1 MDSTGLESRLDI
13 AALARGLEG
22 AGWDVIAS
30 PETGEVA
37 ARLEH
42 PPIPGV
48 WTLVIDHSGRVRFT
62 AVRKSGVA
70 NGRLLW
76 RDQRQFRLLKESQQV
91 LSVASDLRAEG
102 ELTELL
108 GELATLALTEI
119 GAGREEEDPW
129 KQLPGERGTA
139 SDLSVARGRERR
151 AGAS

>member
-13 AALARGLEG
+13 AALAQGLEG
-22 AGWDVIAS
+22 AGWDVIAN
-30 PETGEVA
+30 PETGEVV

-42 PPIPGV
+42 PPTPGV

-62 AVRKSGVA
+62 AVRKTRLA
-70 NGRLLW
+70 DGRLLW
-76 RDQRQFRLLKESQQV
+76 QGQRQFRLLKESQQV
-91 LSVASDLRAEG
+91 LRIASSLPVEG

-108 GELATLALTEI
+108 GELGALALMEI

-139 SDLSVARGRERR
+139 SGP
-151 AGAS
+151 